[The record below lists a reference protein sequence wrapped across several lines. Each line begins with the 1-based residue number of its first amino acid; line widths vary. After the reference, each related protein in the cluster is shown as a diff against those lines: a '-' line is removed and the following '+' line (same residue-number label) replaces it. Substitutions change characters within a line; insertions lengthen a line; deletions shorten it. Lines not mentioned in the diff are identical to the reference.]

1 MTRVVLSIGS
11 NIGDRLA
18 RLQSVLDRLG
28 DAVQAVSPVYET
40 AAWGGVEQGPFLN
53 AVLIADDVKLDGH
66 GWLRIA
72 QEMEHAADR
81 VRGQRWGPRTLDV
94 DLISC
99 HETSAAGDAEVLSLD
114 DGLTL
119 PHPLAHLRAFVMI
132 PWLTIEPDAELTVA
146 GGKQSVAK
154 LLAQLDPADRA
165 GVQPTGLILELRS
178 ESRESDSASGT

>member
-1 MTRVVLSIGS
+1 MTRMVLSIGS

-28 DAVQAVSPVYET
+28 GAVQAVSPVYET

-53 AVLIADDVKLDGH
+53 AVLIADDASLDGR
-66 GWLRIA
+66 GWLRRA
-72 QEMEHAADR
+72 QEMEQAADR

-94 DLISC
+94 DLVSC
-99 HETSAAGDAEVLSLD
+99 HQTSPAGDTEVTSLD

-119 PHPLAHLRAFVMI
+119 PHPLAHLRAFVMM
-132 PWLTIEPDAELTVA
+132 PWLAIDPDAELTVA

-165 GVQPTGLILELRS
+165 GVQLTGLTLELRG
-178 ESRESDSASGT
+178 ESTESDSAPGA